1 MPILAIVPPCA
12 GECRLVRV
20 TGVLIFANART
31 CVASVLLATGPVGHY
46 SPSPPNPA
54 ACHGASKASTTPVGQ
69 SAVRLLLAPLP
80 ESRNVTDRVC
90 PNGSN
95 CAYRRLC
102 CTQPSWR
109 RAARYVQ
116 NVQFPTTPPICG
128 APVSLARYPSVMSGA
143 IASLLGALVGGLA
156 AIGGAWLQA
165 RSTAKLQRQEAARQ
179 EQQRQ
184 EERTALLLD
193 RRRILARRYLFQLGD
208 AVDSLQHRV
217 DNWAHRGGLEFSEGR
232 FPGYWEVTSL
242 YAVARALGAERI
254 LDLEGVYVELRAI
267 SPDEA
272 AKLPQHAVGQAVT
285 KAFGFFRYHRMAL
298 AESVLDRA
306 GDEFRLLIYSE
317 FLRRYEDP
325 EWNLKSLLEPV
336 REALSSVQKQRFETL
351 EQSLAD
357 LSTSISYLTTSP
369 SANSVVAL

>member
-1 MPILAIVPPCA
+1 MFWLGLRFLWKVYQR
-12 GECRLVRV
+12 G
-20 TGVLIFANART
+20 
-31 CVASVLLATGPVGHY
+31 
-46 SPSPPNPA
+46 
-54 ACHGASKASTTPVGQ
+54 GASDLSEAARS
-69 SAVRLLLAPLP
+69 LLLA
-80 ESRNVTDRVC
+80 R
-90 PNGSN
+90 GI
-95 CAYRRLC
+95 
-102 CTQPSWR
+102 QPSDQTSSHDDPSSAGSGNVPGLAGPLSFRHVGCDCEPAGRPRGRSSCHR
-109 RAARYVQ
+109 R
-116 NVQFPTTPPICG
+116 
-128 APVSLARYPSVMSGA
+128 SLAS
-143 IASLLGALVGGLA
+143 
-156 AIGGAWLQA
+156 A
-165 RSTAKLQRQEAARQ
+165 RSTAKLQREEPARQ

-184 EERTALLLD
+184 EERTALLHD
-193 RRRILARRYLFQLGD
+193 RRRVLARRYLFQLGD

-242 YAVARALGAERI
+242 YAVARALGAEHI

-272 AKLPQHAVGQAVT
+272 AKLPQHAVEQAVT
-285 KAFGFFRYHRMAL
+285 EAFGFFRYHRMAL

-336 REALSSVQKQRFETL
+336 REALSSVQKERFEIL

-357 LSTSISYLTTSP
+357 LSTSISG
-369 SANSVVAL
+369 